1 MAKSRKKTTRGQKQA
16 AQPVSLDSP
25 ELQRARERWSRN
37 QFEPALKLFRQA
49 VRRQPDNTL
58 ALTDAAR
65 AFGVRFLRAVDFL
78 QLGTETAIDMTAF
91 DIDYTS
97 ISIPVVPEALGENVI
112 IEWTFVSDGS
122 VDAFSGLS
130 IDDIEVVE

>member
-1 MAKSRKKTTRGQKQA
+1 
-16 AQPVSLDSP
+16 
-25 ELQRARERWSRN
+25 
-37 QFEPALKLFRQA
+37 
-49 VRRQPDNTL
+49 
-58 ALTDAAR
+58 
-65 AFGVRFLRAVDFL
+65 VRFLRAADFL

-91 DIDYTS
+91 HIDYTS